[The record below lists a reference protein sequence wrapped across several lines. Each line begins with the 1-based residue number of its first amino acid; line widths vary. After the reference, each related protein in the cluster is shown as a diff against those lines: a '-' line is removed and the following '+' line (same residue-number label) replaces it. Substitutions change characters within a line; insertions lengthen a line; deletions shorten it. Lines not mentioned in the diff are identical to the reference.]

1 MQLFDFASHHH
12 HHAAGACRPRRRRGR
27 ACAAALRAVIAATLL
42 PLASACAAADAP
54 VQLSVGYMPYASST
68 WSGVVMRGKK
78 FYEKHLPPG
87 SSVEFSSAL
96 DGAKIAAAL
105 QTGQQQIGYPDDG
118 AATLTRRALPARGP
132 RSTG

>member
-1 MQLFDFASHHH
+1 MQLFDFASHPQ
-12 HHAAGACRPRRRRGR
+12 AAAC
-27 ACAAALRAVIAATLL
+27 AALRAVIAATLL
-42 PLASACAAADAP
+42 LPLASTCAAADAP

-105 QTGQQQIGYPDDG
+105 QTGQQQIGYIDDA
-118 AATLTRRALPARGP
+118 AATLAAARPALSSCNSRA
-132 RSTG
+132 RS